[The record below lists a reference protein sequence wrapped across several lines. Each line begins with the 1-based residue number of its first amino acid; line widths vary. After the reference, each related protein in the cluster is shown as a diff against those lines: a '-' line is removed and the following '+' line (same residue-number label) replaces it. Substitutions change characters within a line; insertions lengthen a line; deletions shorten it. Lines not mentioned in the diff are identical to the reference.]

1 MGKSSPRRAIRW
13 LGALIIAGS
22 GGLSG
27 ASTQTEA
34 ARWAVQDSASAAEH
48 SSLENPTP
56 GNSDGW
62 MMLLFGLGTA
72 AYAMRRQQRSFES
85 RHSLAI

>member
-1 MGKSSPRRAIRW
+1 MSKSSPRRAIRW
-13 LGALIIAGS
+13 LGALIILGGGS
-22 GGLSG
+22 LSS

-34 ARWAVQDSASAAEH
+34 ARLAVQNGVSAAEH
-48 SSLENPTP
+48 ASPENPAS